1 MSVWRLSNVQYRFR
15 CTGLKRVNFLEVY
28 ERDIHAHG
36 YSYINTDLHILFRN
50 NRTYFISVRWAG
62 LIG

>member
-1 MSVWRLSNVQYRFR
+1 VQYRFR